1 MMHQETARQE
11 TRRFELTRIPWL
23 RRLLVSRW
31 PLFLARAV
39 TLAGFVLTI
48 VAGLIGSPVGSHNF
62 AIIFVWIAWWTFLK
76 LIALPLGGRAWCSIC
91 PIPMVGEWIQ
101 QGALVEPHG
110 MGLGLGR
117 QWPKRLRN
125 VWLPT
130 LGFGVI
136 GLFSAVTLT
145 QPRVTGWVLLGFILL
160 AVVLSLVFERRAF
173 CRHVCPIGGF
183 IGLYSR
189 VAPVEVRV
197 RDRAVCAS
205 HADKTCVIGNEHGH
219 GCPWQASP
227 VSLTQNTNCG
237 LCMECLRSCS
247 YDNIAVNLRPFGAD
261 LAQRAGRS
269 LDQAYFGFMMLGSVV
284 IYSAVMLGAWG
295 DLKTAAYNVGTAGW
309 FVYAGVLLAFTLG
322 VLPGLF
328 LLAVWAGR
336 ALAGSKVSLK
346 KTFIAQGH
354 AIIPLGLM
362 AWVAFTISFAF
373 AKFSYVWSVLSD
385 PFGWGW
391 NLFGTARWP
400 WTPYLSS
407 ITPLLQVLTLLG
419 GLVWTSIWVRRI
431 AQEELPEKSAARQSL
446 PVMLFCL
453 VFTIGMLWLLVG

>member
-1 MMHQETARQE
+1 MRRQETARQE
-11 TRRFELTRIPWL
+11 IRRYELTHIPWL
-23 RRLLVSRW
+23 KRLLVSRW

-39 TLAGFVLTI
+39 TLAGFVLSI

-76 LIALPLGGRAWCSIC
+76 LIAIPFGGRAWCSIC
-91 PIPMVGEWIQ
+91 PIPAMGEWIQ
-101 QGALVEPHG
+101 QGALVEPG
-110 MGLGLGR
+110 GQGLGLGW

-130 LGFGVI
+130 FGFGVI

-160 AVVLSLVFERRAF
+160 AAVLSLVFERRAF

-197 RDRAVCAS
+197 RDRAVCAT
-205 HADKTCVIGNEHGH
+205 HEEKTCVTGNAQGY
-219 GCPWQASP
+219 GCPWQAVP
-227 VSLTQNTNCG
+227 IALTQNTNCG

-247 YDNIAVNLRPFGAD
+247 RDNMAVNLRPFGAD
-261 LAQRAGRS
+261 LAQRAGRG

-284 IYSAVMLGAWG
+284 VYSAVMLGAWG
-295 DLKTAAYNVGTAGW
+295 DLKTAAYNVGTLGW
-309 FVYAGVLLAFTLG
+309 FAYSAALLAFTLG

-336 ALAGSKVSLK
+336 SLAGSKVSLK
-346 KTFIAQGH
+346 KTYIAQSH

-362 AWVAFTISFAF
+362 AWVAFTISFSF

-391 NLFGTARWP
+391 NLFGTAQLP
-400 WTPYLSS
+400 WTPYLST
-407 ITPLLQVLTLLG
+407 ITPPLQVLALLG